1 MIFHE
6 IPCAVPVHEMMI
18 VRVVPVHKVCDNSP
32 PLRKIT
38 NGLII
43 QISARV
49 KTAEIAG
56 LSHIL

>member
-1 MIFHE
+1 VLLKKIIIDYFLSGE
-6 IPCAVPVHEMMI
+6 AREEK
-18 VRVVPVHKVCDNSP
+18 RLNNSP